1 MPPVSIARP
10 SPYRAQERTAMR
22 IVGPVLIIVAA
33 FVAAT
38 VLYGILVGAG
48 LDEDSAAAIAQTVG
62 GLTVLGLGLRSYSGL
77 PRHERR
83 MVLAPKRS
91 LGACVL
97 AGIGLAF
104 VLRIVAG
111 IILSI
116 GQALDPSLCRELLT
130 LDDAIPTVMWQKLL
144 LALSLVVLAPLGEEL
159 VFRGLFL
166 RGLVRRLS
174 FPVSAVISGVAFAL
188 LHPQYWTI
196 WPLII
201 AISIFGVV
209 AAYVYRRLGYPAN
222 VAMHVVFN
230 LVTAIFLFGDFGID
244 QSDASCD

>member
-1 MPPVSIARP
+1 VYAAKSSDVAHVICNG
-10 SPYRAQERTAMR
+10 QWLMR
-22 IVGPVLIIVAA
+22 
-33 FVAAT
+33 
-38 VLYGILVGAG
+38 
-48 LDEDSAAAIAQTVG
+48 D
-62 GLTVLGLGLRSYSGL
+62 
-77 PRHERR
+77 
-83 MVLAPKRS
+83 
-91 LGACVL
+91 
-97 AGIGLAF
+97 
-104 VLRIVAG
+104 
-111 IILSI
+111 
-116 GQALDPSLCRELLT
+116 RELLT